1 MKKNAEVNKE
11 QCVACGCCRLVC
23 PRGAISIPDGIF
35 ARVDNNKC
43 VGCGLCAK
51 ACPASIIEL
60 KEEEGTA
67 E

>member
-1 MKKNAEVNKE
+1 MKKHAEVEKE
-11 QCVACGCCRLVC
+11 QCVACGCCSFVC

-35 ARVDNNKC
+35 ARVDKNKC